1 MSNLES
7 VVHSGLLLLL
17 AIFLMS
23 TDEMPLLTIGLASA
37 GRMLIA
43 GGGIDASKIGVC
55 IAVAYAC
62 QRPQFGS
69 RYIMEYLTHQ
79 RRLVPAL
86 ATCYAMHLTLCALK
100 VPIVF
105 LASWS
110 PCIRLTESRCRR
122 LWWPGMTIDEG
133 LQHETCLSC

>member
-1 MSNLES
+1 MLCVLVRLAPES
-7 VVHSGLLLLL
+7 
-17 AIFLMS
+17 
-23 TDEMPLLTIGLASA
+23 LLTSGRRA

-55 IAVAYAC
+55 IAIAYAC

-86 ATCYAMHLTLCALK
+86 ATCYAMHFTLCALK
-100 VPIVF
+100 VQ
-105 LASWS
+105 S
-110 PCIRLTESRCRR
+110 
-122 LWWPGMTIDEG
+122 G
-133 LQHETCLSC
+133 L